1 MSRIFVRAVR
11 ALGARRRFAAS
22 ALVGAAVF
30 AAVPS
35 QYLTDIRLLLGWDG
49 ACLTFLIL
57 AGMVMV
63 LADAGETRRSTVD
76 QDQSG
81 LVLLSMAL
89 LAACASVFA
98 ILFLL
103 SYVKGASASEKVLY
117 LALAVSA
124 ITGSWLVVHTLFAF
138 HYAHGYYRG
147 REVPDGVR
155 DDGGMRFPGSALPHY
170 MDFLYFSFVIGMT
183 SQVSDVAITSH
194 DVRRAALLHGVLS
207 FAFNTLILALT
218 INIVAGLM

>member
-1 MSRIFVRAVR
+1 MSRVVVRAVR
-11 ALGARRRFAAS
+11 ALGARRRLAAS
-22 ALVGAAVF
+22 VLVGAAVF
-30 AAVPS
+30 ASVPS
-35 QYLTDIRLLLGWDG
+35 QHLTDIRLLLGWDA
-49 ACLTFLIL
+49 ACLAFLIL
-57 AGMVMV
+57 AGIVMAF
-63 LADAGETRRSTVD
+63 ADARETCRSTVD

-81 LVLLSMAL
+81 FALLSVAL

-103 SYVKGASASEKVLY
+103 SYVKGAAAPEKVFY

-124 ITGSWLVVHTLFAF
+124 ITGSWLMVHTLFAF
-138 HYAHGYYRG
+138 HYAHSYYRG
-147 REVPDGVR
+147 RAVPDGVR

-183 SQVSDVAITSH
+183 SQVSDVAITAH
-194 DVRRAALLHGVLS
+194 GVRRAALLHGVLS